1 MLHGQFLVQ
10 SNVKGPDA
18 LLERINSYLQDM
30 KDNKIKNLSEQD
42 LDLSKKALIKSLEQK
57 VLKLSEE
64 VGDYWDAI
72 TDETGIY
79 DF

>member
-1 MLHGQFLVQ
+1 M
-10 SNVKGPDA
+10 
-18 LLERINSYLQDM
+18 ERINSYLQDM
-30 KDNKIKNLSEQD
+30 KDNKIKNLSEYD

-72 TDETGIY
+72 TDETGLY

>member
-1 MLHGQFLVQ
+1 
-10 SNVKGPDA
+10 
-18 LLERINSYLQDM
+18 M
-30 KDNKIKNLSEQD
+30 KDNKIKNLSEYD

-72 TDETGIY
+72 TDETGLY